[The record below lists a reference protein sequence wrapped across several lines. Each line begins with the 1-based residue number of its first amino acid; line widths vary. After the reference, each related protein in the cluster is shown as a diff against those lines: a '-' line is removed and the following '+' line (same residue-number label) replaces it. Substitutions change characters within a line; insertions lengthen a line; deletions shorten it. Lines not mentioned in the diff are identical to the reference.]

1 MAKAAK
7 DLPENIDALKQ
18 LVSVKEQLLLE
29 KDQRIAVLEEQL
41 QLLMH
46 KRFGASSEKASA
58 DQLNMF
64 NEAEAASETP
74 AADDSETTVPEH
86 KRKKP
91 GRRPLPADL
100 PRVVVEHDIP
110 EDQKVCACGCR
121 KTRIGQET
129 SEQLDI
135 IPPKAQVLQHVRYK
149 YACPDC
155 EGVEDDGPAVTIA
168 PMMPQPI
175 PKSNASPGL
184 LAYIVI
190 AKFLDGLPLYRLAK
204 IFARFGVDLGR
215 GTMAGWMIKMGDLI
229 APLINLMNETQLGY
243 DILAMDETTVQVLK
257 EPGRAA
263 TSKSYMWIRRGGPPS
278 GPIILFD
285 YDPSRSGAVPFRLL
299 ADFKG
304 TLQTDGYE
312 GYAAT
317 AARDDIVHV
326 GCLAHARR
334 KFDEAVKAQAKKG
347 RANNR
352 GGLAKQGL
360 ELIQKIYRIER
371 EARDHGLD
379 CHARKQLR
387 DEKARP
393 LWHELR
399 RWLDRS
405 IGQVPPQTLTGKAL
419 GYLDKQ
425 WPRLIRYIDDGRV
438 EVDNN
443 LAENAIRPF
452 VMGRKAWL
460 FCDTPAGADASAR
473 LYSLIETAKANGL
486 EPYAYL
492 RHVFT
497 ELPKATTQ
505 AEIEA
510 LLPWNVELPCSL
522 GNATLS
528 VAA

>member
-1 MAKAAK
+1 MAKVVQ

-18 LVSVKEQLLLE
+18 LVSAKEQMLLD

-41 QLLMH
+41 RLLMH
-46 KRFGASSEKASA
+46 KRFGASSEKASL
-58 DQLNMF
+58 DQLGLF
-64 NEAEAASETP
+64 NEAEATASPLSETS
-74 AADDSETTVPEH
+74 AADDTETTVPEH

-91 GRRPLPADL
+91 GRRPLSADL
-100 PRVVVEHDIP
+100 PRVVIEHDLP
-110 EDQKVCACGCR
+110 EDQKVCRCGCR
-121 KTRIGQET
+121 KKRMGQET

-149 YACPDC
+149 YACLDC
-155 EGVEDDGPAVTIA
+155 EGTEDDGPTVTIA
-168 PMMPQPI
+168 PMPPQPI
-175 PKSNASPGL
+175 PKSNASPRL

-190 AKFLDGLPLYRLAK
+190 AKFLDGLPLYRLEK

-215 GTMAGWMIKMGDLI
+215 GTMAGWMIRMGDMI
-229 APLINLMNETQLGY
+229 VPLINLMNETQLGF
-243 DILAMDETTVQVLK
+243 DILQMDETTVQVLK

-263 TSKSYMWIRRGGPPS
+263 TSKSYMWVRRGGPPDQ
-278 GPIILFD
+278 PVILFD

-299 ADFKG
+299 GDFKG

-334 KFDEAVKAQAKKG
+334 KFDEAVKAQAKTG
-347 RANNR
+347 R
-352 GGLAKQGL
+352 GGMAKQGL
-360 ELIQKIYRIER
+360 ELIQKIYRVER
-371 EARDHGLD
+371 EARDRELD

-387 DEKARP
+387 DEKAKP
-393 LWHELR
+393 IWDELR
-399 RWLDRS
+399 KWLDRS

-425 WPRLIRYIDDGRV
+425 WPRLVRYLDDGRV

-452 VMGRKAWL
+452 VLGRKAWL
-460 FCDTPAGADASAR
+460 FSDTPAGANASAR

-497 ELPKATTQ
+497 ELPKATTL

-510 LLPWNVELPCSL
+510 LLPWNVELARSL
-522 GNATLS
+522 DDATLS

>member
-7 DLPENIDALKQ
+7 DLPENIDALKA
-18 LVSVKEQLLLE
+18 LIVANEQMLLE
-29 KDQRIAVLEEQL
+29 KVQRIAVLEEQL
-41 QLLMH
+41 RLLMY
-46 KRFGASSEKASA
+46 KRFGASSEKASL
-58 DQLNMF
+58 DQLGLF
-64 NEAEAASETP
+64 NEAEASAEPPSETP
-74 AADDSETTVPEH
+74 AADDTETTVPEH

-100 PRVVVEHDIP
+100 RRVVVEHDIP
-110 EDQKVCACGCR
+110 QDQKVCPCGCR
-121 KTRIGQET
+121 KKRIGAET

-155 EGVEDDGPAVTIA
+155 EGVEDNGATVTIA
-168 PMMPQPI
+168 PLPPQPI

-190 AKFLDGLPLYRLAK
+190 AIFPDGLPLYRLAK
-204 IFARFGVDLGR
+204 IFARFGIDLGR
-215 GTMAGWMIKMGDLI
+215 GTMAGWMIRLGELI
-229 APLINLMNETQLGY
+229 VPLINLMNETQLGY
-243 DILAMDETTVQVLK
+243 DILQMDETTVQVLK

-263 TSKSYMWIRRGGPPS
+263 TSKSYMWVRTGGPPS
-278 GPIILFD
+278 RPVILFD
-285 YDPSRSGAVPFRLL
+285 YDPSRAGAVPFRLL

-317 AARDDIVHV
+317 AARDDVVHV

-334 KFDEAVKAQAKKG
+334 KFDEAVKAQAKTG
-347 RANNR
+347 R

-360 ELIQKIYRIER
+360 ELIQKIYLIER
-371 EARDHGLD
+371 EARDRELSPNE
-379 CHARKQLR
+379 RKKLR

-393 LWHELR
+393 LWDELR

-425 WPRLIRYIDDGRV
+425 WPRLIRCLDDGRV

-460 FCDTPAGADASAR
+460 FSDTPAGADASAR
-473 LYSLIETAKANGL
+473 LYSLIETAKANNL

-510 LLPWNVELPCSL
+510 LLPWNMVL
-522 GNATLS
+522 ATQS

>member
-1 MAKAAK
+1 MAKVVQ
-7 DLPENIDALKQ
+7 DLPENIDALQQ
-18 LVSVKEQLLLE
+18 LVSAKEQMLLD
-29 KDQRIAVLEEQL
+29 KDQRIAILEEQL
-41 QLLMH
+41 RLLMH
-46 KRFGASSEKASA
+46 KRFGASSEKASL
-58 DQLNMF
+58 DQLGLF
-64 NEAEAASETP
+64 NEAEATAEQLSETS
-74 AADDSETTVPEH
+74 AADDTETTVPEH

-91 GRRPLPADL
+91 GRRPLSADL
-100 PRVVVEHDIP
+100 PRVVIEHDLP
-110 EDQKVCACGCR
+110 EDQKVCPCGCH
-121 KTRIGQET
+121 KKRIGQET

-149 YACPDC
+149 YACLDC
-155 EGVEDDGPAVTIA
+155 EGTEDNGPTVTIA
-168 PMMPQPI
+168 PMPPQPI

-190 AKFLDGLPLYRLAK
+190 AKFLDGLPLYRLEK

-215 GTMAGWMIKMGDLI
+215 GTMAGWMIRMGDMI
-229 APLINLMNETQLGY
+229 VPLINLMNETQLGF
-243 DILAMDETTVQVLK
+243 DILQMDETTVQVLK

-263 TSKSYMWIRRGGPPS
+263 TSKSYMWVRRGGPPDQ
-278 GPIILFD
+278 PVILFD

-299 ADFKG
+299 GDFKG

-334 KFDEAVKAQAKKG
+334 KFDEAVKAQAKTG
-347 RANNR
+347 R
-352 GGLAKQGL
+352 GGMAKQGL
-360 ELIQKIYRIER
+360 ELIQKIYRVER
-371 EARDHGLD
+371 EARNRELD

-393 LWHELR
+393 LWDELR

-425 WPRLIRYIDDGRV
+425 WPRLVRYLDDGRV
-438 EVDNN
+438 EADNN

-460 FCDTPAGADASAR
+460 FSDTPAGADASAR
-473 LYSLIETAKANGL
+473 LYSLIETAKANDL

-492 RHVFT
+492 RHIFT
-497 ELPKATTQ
+497 ELPKATTL
-505 AEIEA
+505 ADIEA
-510 LLPWNVELPCSL
+510 LLPWNVSKKRITDEKLW
-522 GNATLS
+522 
-528 VAA
+528 